1 MDQRLN
7 QQAEQQLGA
16 EAQVRSQRRNFEE
29 AEEVIRADREQIV
42 VPEAL
47 AGKLAGAIA
56 AEPKPAPDRPWWKR
70 MFG

>member
-7 QQAEQQLGA
+7 QQTAQQLGT

-29 AEEVIRADREQIV
+29 AEEVLRADREQTV

-47 AGKLAGAIA
+47 AGKLAGSIA
-56 AEPKPAPDRPWWKR
+56 AEPKSAHDKPWWKR